1 MTKLLVSVKIDS
13 VKKIIGILILGLS
26 VLGFSVAQTRTNV
39 ILATTVPQGGFISV
53 PFFHRNSNFDG
64 VVSVFNTNNKQI
76 ATAKAFSV
84 SGRREKKIA
93 VVGISTFCKPGDYE
107 IKAHVKV
114 KDKNVFEKVG
124 KLKVTSV
131 EYISEEIPLDD
142 RNTAIKTDSS
152 KTRENQIEKL
162 NKILFAANEDA
173 PRFLKKFSSPVT
185 SKRRTSFFGD
195 RRIYKYSSGKSS
207 TGAHYGEDFG
217 IPTGTPVFSCG
228 DGTVVMAESRISTG
242 WSVVV
247 EHFPGVYSLYY
258 HLDSLSCSVG
268 KKVKTGDKLGLSG
281 ATGLAT
287 GPHLHWEVRV
297 NGEAVDPDFFVER
310 GIGESH

>member
-1 MTKLLVSVKIDS
+1 MKKLFTVFVFLFCVLNSISAAKKSTDVTLVSKAFQGDFI
-13 VKKIIGILILGLS
+13 
-26 VLGFSVAQTRTNV
+26 
-39 ILATTVPQGGFISV
+39 TVPFYYKNQ
-53 PFFHRNSNFDG
+53 NFDG
-64 VVSVFNTNNKQI
+64 NVSLYNSNNKVV

-84 SGRREKKIA
+84 SGRKEKKIA
-93 VVGISTFCKPGDYE
+93 VLGVSTFCKPGTYE
-107 IKAHVKV
+107 IKASI
-114 KDKNVFEKVG
+114 NVG
-124 KLKVTSV
+124 KRTVLEKASNVEISAV

-152 KTRENQIEKL
+152 KTREQQIEKL
-162 NKILFAANEDA
+162 NKILFSANDNA
-173 PRFLKKFSSPVT
+173 PRFLKKFSSPVA

-195 RRIYKYSSGKSS
+195 RRVYKYTSGKSS

-217 IPTGTPVFSCG
+217 VPTGTPIFSCG

-242 WSVVV
+242 WTVVV

-258 HLDSLSCSVG
+258 HMDSLGCSVG
-268 KKVKTGDKLGLSG
+268 KKVKTGTQIGLSG

-297 NGEAVDPDFFVER
+297 NGEAVDPDFFLER
-310 GIGESH
+310 GIGDIR